1 MNRVNQISFNFFR
14 FYSRHF
20 NFPYISDILIRSS
33 REAAIDYPYCVLIS
47 PTSFP
52 MNTNT
57 TLMNSMVFKKVWP
70 KYTKT
75 WSY

>member
-1 MNRVNQISFNFFR
+1 MNRVNQISFIFFR

-20 NFPYISDILIRSS
+20 NFPYISEMLIKSS
-33 REAAIDYPYCVLIS
+33 LEAAIDYPYYVLIS

-57 TLMNSMVFKKVWP
+57 TLMNSMVFKKL
-70 KYTKT
+70 
-75 WSY
+75 